1 MGLTVLVV
9 DDEADIRELI
19 KLNLLWTP
27 LEVVGEAAD
36 GREAVELVAELR
48 PSFVLMDLMM
58 PIEDGVSATRRI
70 KADFPYVTVIGFTG
84 AGDGPVDEL
93 LTAGASAVFNKTAF
107 EETLDQ
113 LRTLIGLELGELLP
127 A

>member
-70 KADFPYVTVIGFTG
+70 RADFPDVTVIGFTG
-84 AGDGPVDEL
+84 ADDGPVDDL
-93 LTAGASAVFNKTAF
+93 LSAGAAAVFNKTAF